1 MTSSA
6 ISTNTFKRALTYA
19 LIVHVIFLLIITV
32 SISFNTQV
40 NPSMDLSLQQA
51 DKIVQ
56 ATSVNQTEVN
66 KEIARL
72 QETQAQKQKQEEA
85 KVAALKQ
92 QALAA
97 ENAKKAQQAA
107 LEKIKQQQLL
117 AQQQAQDQLKQLATI
132 KQQAAQAKAEQQAL
146 QQKNASLKQQQVQAQ
161 KKQLQQDAL
170 HSLQSELASE
180 QTQLNKQKQVAIQN
194 ELQRYSA
201 LILQAIQSNWQ
212 YPPNINPNLS
222 CVLEIKL
229 TPAGDVTSVSL
240 LKSSGNQMLD
250 QSAIAAVYKSAP
262 LPVSSDPDVFAQLQD
277 ISLTAKPQG

>member
-1 MTSSA
+1 MTSS
-6 ISTNTFKRALTYA
+6 IIPTYTFKRALTYA
-19 LIVHVIFLLIITV
+19 LIVHAVFLLIITV
-32 SISFNTQV
+32 SISFSTPV

-56 ATSVNQTEVN
+56 ATSVNQSEVN

-72 QETQAQKQKQEEA
+72 QETQAQKQRQDEA

-92 QALAA
+92 QAQAA
-97 ENAKKAQQAA
+97 ENAKKAEQAA
-107 LEKIKQQQLL
+107 LNKIKQQQLL
-117 AQQQAQDQLKQLATI
+117 AQQQAQDQLKQLAAI

-146 QQKNASLKQQQVQAQ
+146 QQKNAVLKQQQAQ
-161 KKQLQQDAL
+161 KKQIQQDAL

-180 QTQLNKQKQVAIQN
+180 QTQLNKQKQAAIQS

-201 LILQAIQSNWQ
+201 LILQAIQNNWQ
-212 YPPNINPNLS
+212 YPANINPSLS
-222 CVLEIKL
+222 CILEIKL
-229 TPAGDVTSVSL
+229 TPSGDVTSVRL
-240 LKSSGNQMLD
+240 LRSSGNQMLD